1 MDSIKPRKLRWDEIR
16 EKAEDFRKKYV
27 HPTDL
32 VPVPIEEIIE
42 FDLQLDIWPIERLL
56 QTIDIDGFLSQDL
69 QTIFIDKTIYM
80 DQRYY
85 RRLRFTYAHEIG
97 HLILHKEEIQRCEF
111 RTETEWKRFRED
123 MSEDDL
129 FWFEQQ
135 AYEFAGRLLVPKNRL
150 VKELEKQRNKIDQ
163 FRALSESDNE
173 ELLMRAISRIICDK
187 FEVSD
192 SVIFRRIKN
201 ENIWQDLNF

>member
-1 MDSIKPRKLRWDEIR
+1 LDSIKPHRMRWDEIR
-16 EKAEDFRKKYV
+16 EQAEDFRKKYV

-42 FDLQLDIWPIERLL
+42 FDLQLNIWPIERLL
-56 QTIDIDGFLSQDL
+56 QTIDVDGFLSQDL
-69 QTIFIDKTIYM
+69 QTIFVDKTIYI

-85 RRLRFTYAHEIG
+85 RRLRFTYAHELG

-135 AYEFAGRLLVPKNRL
+135 AYEFAGRLLVPKKCL
-150 VKELEKQRNKIDQ
+150 VEELENQRNKIDQ
-163 FRALSESDNE
+163 FRALAESDDE
-173 ELLMRAISRIICDK
+173 ELLIRAVSRIICDK

-192 SVIFRRIKN
+192 SVIFRRIKY
-201 ENIWQDLNF
+201 EKIW

>member
-1 MDSIKPRKLRWDEIR
+1 MDSIKPRKLRREDIWD
-16 EKAEDFRKKYV
+16 KAEEFRKKYV
-27 HPTDL
+27 QPPDL
-32 VPVPIEEIIE
+32 VPIPIEDIIE
-42 FDLQLDIWPIERLL
+42 FDLQLEIWPIEGLL

-69 QTIFIDKTIYM
+69 QTIFVDKTIYM

-135 AYEFAGRLLVPKNRL
+135 AYEFAGRLLVPKKRL
-150 VKELEKQRNKIDQ
+150 IEELKNQQNKIDQ
-163 FRALSESDNE
+163 FRALAESDDE
-173 ELLMRAISRIICDK
+173 ELLIRAVSRIICDK

-201 ENIWQDLNF
+201 EKIW

>member
-1 MDSIKPRKLRWDEIR
+1 LDNIKPRKLRWDEIR

-42 FDLQLDIWPIERLL
+42 FDLQLNIWPIERLL

-69 QTIFIDKTIYM
+69 QTIFVDKTIYI
-80 DQRYY
+80 DSRYY

-111 RTETEWKRFRED
+111 RTEAEWKRFRED

-135 AYEFAGRLLVPKNRL
+135 AYEFAGRLLVPKKRL
-150 VKELEKQRNKIDQ
+150 VEELENQREKIAQ
-163 FRALSESDNE
+163 FRTLAETDNE
-173 ELLMRAISRIICDK
+173 ELLIRAVSRIICDK

-192 SVIFRRIKN
+192 GVIVKRIKS
-201 ENIWQDLNF
+201 ERVL